1 LEAQKHEGKKRVSGI
16 GYWRLWVRV
25 SAAGAARLVLGAA
38 VLSILLF
45 MPVGGMAAQE
55 LITATPIPIVLVTPT
70 PDTGALQ
77 QPTSSPTWTAT
88 PPALAVLEPIDS
100 ANVRAEPDIG
110 AQQLGVIRAGERY
123 TVTGRYF
130 QWYQFLFPSSPNG
143 LGWVFGELVNVSGDA
158 GSIPEITDE
167 PLPTVDPALLGAT
180 LTVDVIALTPGGAE
194 TATAA
199 ARGIVATLQL
209 PQSGNGIV
217 QAGGT
222 AAPAGPS
229 LPTFTPPPG
238 VFLATPTPVEVAQA
252 GGADEDL
259 QLEITTEDI
268 TNLPPIV
275 PILVLAGLGI
285 AGFVLSGLGRK

>member
-1 LEAQKHEGKKRVSGI
+1 LAI
-16 GYWRLWVRV
+16 GYWRLWVHV
-25 SAAGAARLVLGAA
+25 SAAGAARLVLAA
-38 VLSILLF
+38 AAALSILLF
-45 MPVGGMAAQE
+45 MRVGGMAAQE

-77 QPTSSPTWTAT
+77 QPTPSPTWTAT

-130 QWYQFLFPSSPNG
+130 QWYQFLFPGSPNG
-143 LGWVFGELVNVSGDA
+143 LGWVFGELVNVTGDV
-158 GSIPEITDE
+158 SIIPEITDE
-167 PLPTVDPALLGAT
+167 PLPTVDPAQLGAT
-180 LTVDVIALTPGGAE
+180 LTLDVIVLTPGGAE

-229 LPTFTPPPG
+229 LPTFTSPPG

-252 GGADEDL
+252 GGVDTDVP
-259 QLEITTEDI
+259 LEITTEDI
-268 TNLPPIV
+268 ANLPPIV